1 MTRQPAGGGAGTTG
15 RAGSRESENRMS
27 LDKSLKSKSALA
39 RHRNVL
45 TRAERI
51 DRLKDEVR
59 WEEGTSPFGLPKIV
73 NRKASAGA
81 KDKKAKEGEAEA
93 APTEGEATGDATTA
107 GTS

>member
-1 MTRQPAGGGAGTTG
+1 
-15 RAGSRESENRMS
+15 MS

-73 NRKASAGA
+73 NRKVSAGT
-81 KDKKAKEGEAEA
+81 KEKKVKEGDDADA
-93 APTEGEATGDATTA
+93 AAGGSDTTPAGDAGAAKT
-107 GTS
+107 

>member
-1 MTRQPAGGGAGTTG
+1 
-15 RAGSRESENRMS
+15 MS

-73 NRKASAGA
+73 NRKVSAGA
-81 KDKKAKEGEAEA
+81 KEKKVKEGE
-93 APTEGEATGDATTA
+93 GDAAEGGSDTTA
-107 GTS
+107 AADAGAAKT